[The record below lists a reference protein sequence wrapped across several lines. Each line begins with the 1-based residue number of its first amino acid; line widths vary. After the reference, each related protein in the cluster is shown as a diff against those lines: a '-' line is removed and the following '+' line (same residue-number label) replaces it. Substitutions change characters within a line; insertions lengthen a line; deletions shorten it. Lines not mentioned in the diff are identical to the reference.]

1 MVDKVKKIYKKYE
14 EVINYIIVG
23 GCTTVVS
30 LVSKYLLLFT
40 VLKASDPI
48 QLQIAVL
55 ISWVCAVTFAYITNR
70 LFVFKSK
77 SKSYLEEI
85 AKFFGGR
92 VGTLLM
98 EMVIMWFFCN
108 LLGLNSDMWVFI
120 FTIVCQILIMIANY
134 FISKFFV
141 FSKKESK

>member
-14 EVINYIIVG
+14 EVINYIIAG

-108 LLGLNSDMWVFI
+108 LLGLNSDMWVFV

>member
-40 VLKASDPI
+40 VLKASNPI

>member
-108 LLGLNSDMWVFI
+108 LLGLNSDMWVFV